1 MKEFT
6 KKEAVSIIVSSAK
19 KYKNELEGR
28 NLLFLCIDKHN
39 KVFVQEVSFDDNN
52 FLHLTGV
59 NTSLSPVMFYERCTN
74 QKLSLAD
81 FEFDEDKFAFLKL
94 EALPIMVSKN
104 LSAKMIGDY
113 DTYNPKLKTDKLAG
127 NVNAI
132 MGFVEKDETP
142 NVFIPN
148 TVLKS
153 DIRNYSKSTLRIIAT
168 FRKNITEDKYQ
179 ELTYKANK
187 VEWEKLKFPEQ
198 YEYLVTLL

>member
-1 MKEFT
+1 
-6 KKEAVSIIVSSAK
+6 
-19 KYKNELEGR
+19 
-28 NLLFLCIDKHN
+28 
-39 KVFVQEVSFDDNN
+39 
-52 FLHLTGV
+52 
-59 NTSLSPVMFYERCTN
+59 MFYERCTN

-168 FRKNITEDKYQ
+168 FRKNITDDKYQ

>member
-1 MKEFT
+1 
-6 KKEAVSIIVSSAK
+6 
-19 KYKNELEGR
+19 
-28 NLLFLCIDKHN
+28 
-39 KVFVQEVSFDDNN
+39 
-52 FLHLTGV
+52 
-59 NTSLSPVMFYERCTN
+59 
-74 QKLSLAD
+74 
-81 FEFDEDKFAFLKL
+81 
-94 EALPIMVSKN
+94 
-104 LSAKMIGDY
+104 
-113 DTYNPKLKTDKLAG
+113 
-127 NVNAI
+127 

-168 FRKNITEDKYQ
+168 FRKNITDDKYQ